1 MLNERHKKAPEPEK
15 ITEAFLIFLVA
26 RPGIEPGTQGFSIQ
40 KTTVFLMPYKQ
51 ADLPFMALNTNTF
64 QYLCLPL

>member
-1 MLNERHKKAPEPEK
+1 MKRYKKAPESEK

-40 KTTVFLMPYKQ
+40 KTK
-51 ADLPFMALNTNTF
+51 ALQT
-64 QYLCLPL
+64 Q